1 MSGGMTHGPAMAAS
15 SWQLHQQ
22 PQVQRHGN
30 NGKTRMGDIES

>member
-1 MSGGMTHGPAMAAS
+1 MARQWQHHQ
-15 SWQLHQQ
+15 WQLQQQ